1 MRILMVSIFAPHFFN
16 WTEQLKDSGHEVY
29 WLDINDSN
37 THIEKIDFAK
47 QIIGWRYKW
56 NYPCRYFIKKNLPD
70 LTNFLNRWNE
80 RDFQDFFEQKIK
92 EIKPHAIHSFVMYL
106 STARITE
113 VMKKYPSIKWIYSS
127 WGSDLF
133 YYQHLQ
139 KERERMRTAFPNIH
153 YMFSDCQR
161 DHQLAVNYGFKGQ
174 YLGAFPG
181 GGGYDFLEIESF
193 IKPTKERNTILI
205 KGYQGLHGRCIEIL
219 RAMETMEDA
228 LSSYQIVVFGANPDV
243 FKYIAN
249 TNLNEWK
256 NLKVLGTITNLEVL
270 KLMGSA
276 RLYIGNSTSDGMPN
290 TLLEAIIMGAFPIQ
304 SNPGGATSEK
314 IIDGFNGL
322 LIEEPE
328 DITELRKIIL
338 KGISPD
344 LNILKAVT
352 FNFTKRK
359 PQLERNYI
367 QKQILLQYSRV
378 EEQIKNEISNG

>member
-1 MRILMVSIFAPHFFN
+1 MKILMVSIFAPHFFN
-16 WTEQLKDSGHEVY
+16 WAEQLKDSGHEVY
-29 WLDINDSN
+29 WLDVLDSN
-37 THIEKIDFAK
+37 TKVEQIDFVD
-47 QIIGWRYKW
+47 QIFGWRYKW
-56 NYPCRYFIKKNLPD
+56 DYPGRYFIKKNLPD
-70 LTNFLNRWNE
+70 LTSFLNRWNE

-153 YMFSDCQR
+153 YMFSDCER
-161 DHQLAVNYGFKGQ
+161 DYQLAVNYGFKGQ
-174 YLGAFPG
+174 YLGSFPG
-181 GGGYDFLEIESF
+181 GGGYDFAETEPY
-193 IKPTKERNTILI
+193 IKPIKERNILLI

-256 NLKVLGTITNLEVL
+256 NLKVLGTITNFEVL

-290 TLLEAIIMGAFPIQ
+290 TLLEAIIMGAFPVQ
-304 SNPGGATSEK
+304 SNPGGASAEL
-314 IIDGFNGL
+314 IEDGKNGL
-322 LIEEPE
+322 LIENPE
-328 DITELRKIIL
+328 DVDEIGHLIKMAISDEVRL
-338 KGISPD
+338 KNAVAYN
-344 LNILKAVT
+344 LQYLKPK
-352 FNFTKRK
+352 F
-359 PQLERNYI
+359 ERNFI
-367 QKQILLQYSRV
+367 RQKVLMQYKRI
-378 EEQIKNEISNG
+378 EEEIKKKKIGN

>member
-1 MRILMVSIFAPHFFN
+1 MVSIFAPHFFN

-29 WLDINDSN
+29 WLDVKDSN
-37 THIEKIDFAK
+37 THVEKIDFAK

-56 NYPCRYFIKKNLPD
+56 NYPGRYFIKKNLPD
-70 LTNFLNRWNE
+70 LTNFLNKWNE
-80 RDFQDFFEQKIK
+80 RNFQDFFEQMIK
-92 EIKPHAIHSFVMYL
+92 ELKPDAIHSFVMYL

-161 DHQLAVNYGFKGQ
+161 DYQLAINYGFKGE

-181 GGGYDFLEIESF
+181 GGGYDCMALEPY
-193 IKPTKERNTILI
+193 IKPIEERNIILI
-205 KGYQGLHGRCIEIL
+205 KGYQGLHGRCLEVLLAI
-219 RAMETMEDA
+219 ETMEDT
-228 LSSYQIVVFGANPDV
+228 LSSFQIIIFGAHPQV
-243 FKYIAN
+243 LLHIAN
-249 TNLNEWK
+249 SKLQFWK

-270 KLMGSA
+270 KLMGKA

-290 TLLEAIIMGAFPIQ
+290 TLLEALIMGAFPIQ
-304 SNPGGATSEK
+304 SNPGGATSEI

-322 LIEEPE
+322 LIEESE
-328 DITELRKIIL
+328 NIAEIRKIIL
-338 KGISPD
+338 KGISPG
-344 LNILKAVT
+344 LNISKAVT
-352 FNFTKRK
+352 FNLTERK
-359 PQLERNYI
+359 PLLERNYI
-367 QKQILLQYSRV
+367 KNQILLQYSRV
-378 EEQIKNEISNG
+378 EEQIKKEISNE